1 MTVEHN
7 SELLSRQDDCLW
19 ADIWEALWKEETLRL
34 LDLDSLTVTVRG
46 GAVTLTGHLSK
57 EQNRQLIEDVVRSMP
72 GVVALQNSLVIDHDL
87 AIQVAGALAKEN
99 RTCAFNLR
107 VTASHGWIC
116 LDGEVPN
123 RELQSVAEEV
133 AGRVPCVR
141 GVIGLPQV
149 AGERPCAL
157 RHPIQPQ
164 LGAAVYDLAGV
175 AGSVTRVVIRP
186 QNRLVTHVA
195 VRANSEIVAGK
206 LTPGAYYLVPAG
218 AIELVNQDSV
228 FLERKGPRLN
238 ALPFFNPDD
247 YPLAPSAWKA
257 PYPYKAGD
265 VCWAF
270 QPASEGENVT
280 SPARRQIRDHRR
292 EQAITGPG
300 LERF

>member
-1 MTVEHN
+1 MTPEHDPAQFVREN
-7 SELLSRQDDCLW
+7 DCLL
-19 ADIWEALWKEETLRL
+19 ADVWETLWKEERLRL
-34 LDLDSLTVTVRG
+34 LDLDSLSVSIHG
-46 GAVTLTGHLSK
+46 GEVTLTGHLCK
-57 EQNRQLIEDVVRSMP
+57 EDNRQLIEDVVRSMP
-72 GVVALQNSLVIDHDL
+72 GVIGVQNSLVVDHDL
-87 AIQVAGALAKEN
+87 AIQVAGALAIEK

-116 LDGEVPN
+116 LDGEVPT
-123 RELQSVAEEV
+123 RELQLVAEEV

-149 AGERPCAL
+149 AGEGPCAM

-164 LGAAVYDLAGV
+164 IGAAVYDLAGV

-195 VRANSEIVAGK
+195 VRANSEIVAGR
-206 LTPGAYYLVPAG
+206 LTPGAYYLVPAR

-228 FLERKGPRLN
+228 FLARKGPPLN
-238 ALPFFNPDD
+238 AHPFFNPDD

-257 PYPYKAGD
+257 PYPYSAGE

-270 QPASEGENVT
+270 QPTAEEANLDGWG
-280 SPARRQIRDHRR
+280 RRQVQAHRR

-300 LERF
+300 QDRL